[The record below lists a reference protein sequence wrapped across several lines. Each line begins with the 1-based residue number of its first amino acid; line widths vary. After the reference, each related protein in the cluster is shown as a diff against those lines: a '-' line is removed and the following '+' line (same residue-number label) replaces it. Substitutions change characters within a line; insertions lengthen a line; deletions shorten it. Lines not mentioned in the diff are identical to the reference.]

1 MMKTPFTFGKI
12 VHDNDFTNRKKETK
26 KLVSNFNSSV
36 NTILISPRRW
46 GKSSLVLK
54 AANVVKKKNKKIR
67 FCFIDLNNV
76 RTEEQFYQQLATE
89 VLKASSSKVDAI
101 IGNAKKFMGRFIPN
115 VTFSPDQISDIKLSL
130 DWKEVKK
137 SPDDILGMAEKIS
150 ATGNIQLVIC
160 IDEFQNISNF
170 EHPLDFQK
178 KLRAHWQ
185 LHQHVTYCLYGSKR
199 HMMMDVFTSP
209 SMPFYKFGDIIFLE
223 KISVNDWITFIQKR
237 FSDTKKE
244 IEKSEASLIPELVE
258 CHPYY
263 VQQLA
268 QQAWLRTDQICTEA
282 IIHEAFED
290 LLLQLSML
298 FQALIDGLSN
308 SQVNLLKAL
317 ICNEQ
322 HLSSQNVLKEYQLG
336 TSANVSKIKKV
347 LFNNEIIDIQSDRIT
362 FIDPLYKFWLK
373 KYYFKLS

>member
-1 MMKTPFTFGKI
+1 MKTPFTFGKI
-12 VHDNDFTNRKKETK
+12 VQDNDFTDREKETQR
-26 KLVSNFNSSV
+26 LVQNFTSSV

-54 AANVVKKKNKKIR
+54 AANEVKEKNKRVR

-89 VLKASSSKVDAI
+89 VLKASSTKIDKI

-115 VTFSPDQISDIKLSL
+115 ITFSPDQINDFKLSL
-130 DWKEVKK
+130 DWKEVIK
-137 SPDDILGMAEKIS
+137 SPDDILSMAEKIS
-150 ATGNIQLVIC
+150 EAGKIQLIVC
-160 IDEFQNISNF
+160 IDEFQNISGF
-170 EHPLDFQK
+170 ENPLDFQK

-185 LHQHVTYCLYGSKR
+185 LQQHVTYCLYGSKR
-199 HMMMDVFTSP
+199 HMMMDVFSSP
-209 SMPFYKFGDIIFLE
+209 SMPFYKFGDIVFLE
-223 KISVNDWITFIQKR
+223 KISVDNWISFIQKR
-237 FSDTKKE
+237 FSDTKKR
-244 IEKSEASLIPELVE
+244 IGTLDAKLIAELVE

-268 QQAWLRTDQICTEA
+268 QQVWLRSDEICANT
-282 IIHEAFED
+282 IIHEAFEA
-290 LLLQLSML
+290 LVLQLSML
-298 FQALIDGLSN
+298 FQALTDGLSN

-322 HLSSQNVLKEYQLG
+322 HLSSQKVLKEYQLG
-336 TSANVSKIKKV
+336 TSANVLKVKKV
-347 LFNNEIIDIQSDRIT
+347 LSNNEIIDLQGESIT

-373 KYYFKLS
+373 KYYFKL

>member
-1 MMKTPFTFGKI
+1 MKTPFTFGKI
-12 VHDNDFTNRKKETK
+12 VQDNDFTDREKETK
-26 KLVSNFNSSV
+26 RLVSNFNSSV

-54 AANVVKKKNKKIR
+54 AANAVKEKNKKIR

-89 VLKASSSKVDAI
+89 VLKASSTKIDTI

-130 DWKEVKK
+130 DWKEVTK
-137 SPDDILGMAEKIS
+137 SPDDILSMAEKIS
-150 ATGNIQLVIC
+150 EAGNIQLVIC
-160 IDEFQNISNF
+160 IDEFQNISGF
-170 EHPLDFQK
+170 ENPIDFQK

-209 SMPFYKFGDIIFLE
+209 SMPFYKFGDIVFLE
-223 KISVNDWITFIQKR
+223 KILVNDWITFIQRR
-237 FSDTKKE
+237 FSDTKKD
-244 IEKSEASLIPELVE
+244 IGPSDARLIAELVE

-268 QQAWLRTDQICTEA
+268 QQAWLRSDETCTDT
-282 IIHEAFED
+282 IILEAFED
-290 LLLQLSML
+290 LVLQLSML
-298 FQALIDGLSN
+298 FQALVDGLSN
-308 SQVNLLKAL
+308 SQVNFLKAL

-322 HLSSQNVLKEYQLG
+322 QLSSQNVLKEYQLG
-336 TSANVSKIKKV
+336 TSANVLKIKKM
-347 LFNNEIIDIQSDRIT
+347 LSNNEIIDLLGESIT

>member
-12 VHDNDFTNRKKETK
+12 VHDNDFTDREKESK
-26 KLVSNFNSSV
+26 RLVSNFNSFV

-54 AANVVKKKNKKIR
+54 AANVVKEKNKKSR

-76 RTEEQFYQQLATE
+76 RTDEQFYQQLATE
-89 VLKASSSKVDAI
+89 VLKASSTRIDTI

-130 DWKEVKK
+130 DWKEVVK
-137 SPDDILGMAEKIS
+137 SPDDILDMAEKIS
-150 ATGNIQLVIC
+150 AADNIQLVIC
-160 IDEFQNISNF
+160 IDEFQNISGF
-170 EHPLDFQK
+170 ENPVDFQK

-199 HMMMDVFTSP
+199 HMMMNVFTSP
-209 SMPFYKFGDIIFLE
+209 SMPFYKFGDIMFLE
-223 KISVNDWITFIQKR
+223 KISINDWIAFIQKR

-244 IEKSEASLIPELVE
+244 IGSSDARLIAELVE

-268 QQAWLRTDQICTEA
+268 QQAWLRSYEICTNDNV
-282 IIHEAFED
+282 HEAFED
-290 LLLQLSML
+290 LVLQLSML
-298 FQALIDGLSN
+298 FQALVDGLSN

-317 ICNEQ
+317 VCNEQ
-322 HLSSQNVLKEYQLG
+322 QLSSQNTLKKYQLG
-336 TSANVSKIKKV
+336 TSANVLKIKKV
-347 LFNNEIIDIQSDRIT
+347 LSNNEIIDIIGESIT

-373 KYYFKLS
+373 KYYFKL

>member
-1 MMKTPFTFGKI
+1 MKTPFTFGKI
-12 VHDNDFTNRKKETK
+12 AQDNDFTDRENETK
-26 KLVSNFNSSV
+26 RLVSNFNSSV

-54 AANVVKKKNKKIR
+54 AAGAVKEKNKKIR

-89 VLKASSSKVDAI
+89 VLKASSAKVAAI

-115 VTFSPDQISDIKLSL
+115 VTISPDQVSEIKLSL
-130 DWKEVKK
+130 NWKEVVK
-137 SPDDILGMAEKIS
+137 SPDDILDMAEKIGD
-150 ATGNIQLVIC
+150 AGKIQLVIC
-160 IDEFQNISNF
+160 IDEFQNISGFGN
-170 EHPLDFQK
+170 PVDFQK

-185 LHQHVTYCLYGSKR
+185 LHKHVTYCLYGSKR

-209 SMPFYKFGDIIFLE
+209 SMPFYKFGDIVFLE
-223 KISVNDWITFIQKR
+223 KIGVKDWISFIQKR

-244 IEKSEASLIPELVE
+244 IATSDARIIAELVE

-268 QQAWLRTDQICTEA
+268 QQAWLRTDEKCTDA
-282 IIHEAFED
+282 IVHGAFED
-290 LLLQLSML
+290 LVLQLSML
-298 FQALIDGLSN
+298 FQSLADRLAN
-308 SQVNLLKAL
+308 SHLNFLKAL

-322 HLSSQNVLKEYQLG
+322 QLSSQRTLNEYQLG
-336 TSANVSKIKKV
+336 TSANVLKIKKA
-347 LFNNEIIDIQSDRIT
+347 LSYNEIIDLQGEDIT
-362 FIDPLYKFWLK
+362 FIDPLFRSWLK
-373 KYYFKLS
+373 KYYFKLP